1 MKKKII
7 LACIIFVLITV
18 SSQIIFYLDIK
29 RQAYDAEIINIS
41 GKQRTYS
48 QQITK
53 ITLYANEVKNLY
65 RYYID
70 LDSLANLIDDF
81 SHDNYYL
88 KNINNS
94 IYNDHEIDTLFKKN
108 QFYFKNIVNAANE
121 TIDNPENQEIF
132 ENFVT
137 TVKSNE
143 NDFLVTMDALVNKY
157 QEISERKIAG
167 FQKLLFIYGVISFVF
182 LAFVV
187 FAILIPAYKRK
198 KKKLFK

>member
-88 KNINNS
+88 KNI
-94 IYNDHEIDTLFKKN
+94 
-108 QFYFKNIVNAANE
+108 VNAANE
-121 TIDNPENQEIF
+121 TIDNPEN
-132 ENFVT
+132 
-137 TVKSNE
+137 
-143 NDFLVTMDALVNKY
+143 
-157 QEISERKIAG
+157 
-167 FQKLLFIYGVISFVF
+167 
-182 LAFVV
+182 
-187 FAILIPAYKRK
+187 
-198 KKKLFK
+198 